1 MNSQY
6 NKEDWKVSA
15 MLRLLLKSDLKA
27 HFFLTTTENN
37 CEAME
42 TQ

>member
-15 MLRLLLKSDLKA
+15 MLSLLLISDLKA